1 MIYDC
6 FSFFNELDLLEIR
19 LKTLDCVVDKFV
31 LSESNY
37 THTGQKKPL
46 YFKENLSK
54 FSQFKDKIIHI
65 VSPDPEFPDKAEV
78 DIEYRWLCENKQR
91 NATIKAIEK
100 VLKPNDI
107 LIISDLDEI
116 PNPLTLKKA
125 IKLKRPVR
133 LRQKLYYYYLNY
145 RCCTTPFW
153 NTGTIVLSYNDLKNS
168 QTYKKTINDT
178 AFNLSENTSPTATK
192 VRALRG
198 IKILDNGGWHFSYIG
213 KIEQIIL
220 KIHSIVEGNKLT
232 NTKLIENCIKSG
244 NDIYDRGEWFFAE
257 RVDASVPSAILK
269 FPEFIFPVSAKYFKS
284 VRLKRTFAYFKWI
297 IRPLAW
303 KLIPRKLA
311 LYMSQKLKRI

>member
-65 VSPDPEFPDKAEV
+65 VSPDPEFPNKAEV

-153 NTGTIVLSYNDLKNS
+153 NTGTIVLSYNDFKNS
-168 QTYKKTINDT
+168 QTYKKTIN
-178 AFNLSENTSPTATK
+178 
-192 VRALRG
+192 
-198 IKILDNGGWHFSYIG
+198 
-213 KIEQIIL
+213 
-220 KIHSIVEGNKLT
+220 NKKHT
-232 NTKLIENCIKSG
+232 T
-244 NDIYDRGEWFFAE
+244 
-257 RVDASVPSAILK
+257 
-269 FPEFIFPVSAKYFKS
+269 PEES
-284 VRLKRTFAYFKWI
+284 
-297 IRPLAW
+297 
-303 KLIPRKLA
+303 
-311 LYMSQKLKRI
+311 